1 MTWQLDPA
9 HSEIQFSVRH
19 MMISKVRG
27 QFEQFS
33 GTFDF
38 DETNP
43 TQSIIKVEIAADSIN
58 TRNDQ
63 RDGHLKSPDFLDA
76 ANHPILTFENTNIE
90 KIDDSHGRL
99 TGNLT
104 IKNTSHQV
112 TLDVEHTG
120 MAKNPFTGA
129 VSAGFTAKGK
139 VNRKD
144 WGMTWNQ
151 ALETGGILVG
161 DDIEIAIELE
171 LVKTPETAG
180 VAA

>member
-1 MTWQLDPA
+1 MKWQLDTA

-43 TQSIIKVEIAADSIN
+43 TQSHIKVEIAADSIN

-76 ANHPILTFENTNIE
+76 ANHPTLTFESTNIE
-90 KIDDSHGRL
+90 KI
-99 TGNLT
+99 
-104 IKNTSHQV
+104 
-112 TLDVEHTG
+112 
-120 MAKNPFTGA
+120 
-129 VSAGFTAKGK
+129 
-139 VNRKD
+139 
-144 WGMTWNQ
+144 
-151 ALETGGILVG
+151 GGS
-161 DDIEIAIELE
+161 IELRSKE
-171 LVKTPETAG
+171 GQGAR
-180 VAA
+180 